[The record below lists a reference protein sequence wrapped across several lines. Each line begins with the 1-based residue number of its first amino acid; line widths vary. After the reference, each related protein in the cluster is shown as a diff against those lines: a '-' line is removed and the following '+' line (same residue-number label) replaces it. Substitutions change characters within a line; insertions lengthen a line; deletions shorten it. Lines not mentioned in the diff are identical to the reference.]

1 MALTDPIEIRK
12 DWVRRCADR
21 LRRNG
26 GVPSFLV
33 EQSAQAC
40 ADRQAQL
47 HGSSGVAWGD
57 PEDAADAH
65 AELLREPGGRDG

>member
-1 MALTDPIEIRK
+1 MALTDPTSIRA

-33 EQSAQAC
+33 DQSAQAC

-47 HGSSGVAWGD
+47 HGTSGVAWSD

-65 AELLREPGGRDG
+65 AEELRERGA